1 MLKWEIVV
9 RYEDIAYNSF
19 SYPKRIL
26 NFAGLNYTL
35 QVREWIVKTLMVSQ
49 ERLIECKINIL
60 NAVMVINRS
69 GGSTQDREIIIIWQS
84 YLALE
89 VKILSFRTGGPLNKS
104 Y

>member
-1 MLKWEIVV
+1 
-9 RYEDIAYNSF
+9 
-19 SYPKRIL
+19 
-26 NFAGLNYTL
+26 
-35 QVREWIVKTLMVSQ
+35 MVSQ

-89 VKILSFRTGGPLNKS
+89 VKILSFRTRGPLNELYLKHFQEKTHS
-104 Y
+104 TPIVIQNLRLPNEGRLFHYQTS